1 MQKPIPGFPG
11 YEITDDGRVWS
22 SGLRTHSCGHWL
34 RPHKNKYGYAQVT
47 LYRDRERYSR
57 HIHRLVLEAFV
68 GPCPEGMEAC
78 HNNGDASDNRLE
90 NLRWDT
96 RSNNHRDK
104 IRHGTLPDMRALS
117 ARCPRGQNCP
127 WARFTDGDIRD
138 IRLLRDLGVPGT
150 TLGQMYGVSKNYIY
164 RICGRMIWRSV
175 A

>member
-22 SGLRTHSCGHWL
+22 VVRARWMPLHVGGNSRYQQVMLHTDRGY
-34 RPHKNKYGYAQVT
+34 RP
-47 LYRDRERYSR
+47 YSV
-57 HIHRLVLEAFV
+57 HRLVLEAFV
-68 GPCPEGMEAC
+68 GPSPEGMEAC
-78 HNNGDASDNRLE
+78 HNNGIRTDNRLE

-96 RSNNHRDK
+96 RSNSHRDK